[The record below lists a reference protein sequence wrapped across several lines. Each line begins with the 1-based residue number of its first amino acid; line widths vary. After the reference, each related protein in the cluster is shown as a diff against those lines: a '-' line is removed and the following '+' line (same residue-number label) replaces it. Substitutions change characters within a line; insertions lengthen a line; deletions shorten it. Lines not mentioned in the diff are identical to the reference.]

1 VNARS
6 IIEAL
11 AAGTIDV
18 GPLDSYSHDLLQ
30 CGAPELAAKVKTIAS
45 TAAAPIPPFVA
56 PGMVANA
63 DLARLRG
70 ALDAASTAPELAA
83 QRAALLL
90 DRFTVP
96 AESDYDALASVLDA
110 ATRYRD
116 AW

>member
-1 VNARS
+1 MNARS
-6 IIEAL
+6 VIEAL
-11 AAGTIDV
+11 AAVTIYV

-30 CGAPELAAKVKTIAS
+30 CGAPELAAKTIAS

-56 PGMVANA
+56 TGMVANA

-96 AESDYDALASVLDA
+96 AESDYDALASILDA
-110 ATRYRD
+110 ATRYPD